1 MPVFRAKAPYF
12 LRFFDA
18 IRTDR
23 PVEYSL
29 ELMNGKLTFRHFG
42 DFARL
47 PAARHNTEQ
56 RNKYV
61 P

>member
-1 MPVFRAKAPYF
+1 MPVLGQKLPIFYVFSTPSEP
-12 LRFFDA
+12 
-18 IRTDR
+18 IE

-29 ELMNGKLTFRHFG
+29 ELMSRKLTFRHFG

-56 RNKYV
+56 RNKHV